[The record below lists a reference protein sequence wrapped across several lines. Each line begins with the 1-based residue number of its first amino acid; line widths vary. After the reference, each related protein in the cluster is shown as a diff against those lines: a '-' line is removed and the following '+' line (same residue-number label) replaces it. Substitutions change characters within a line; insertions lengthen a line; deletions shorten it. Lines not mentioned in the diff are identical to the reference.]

1 MGGVGKLLLWSLRI
15 RSLRMVVLEWSYWRA
30 FGMVPRNGDLGMVT
44 LEGSWNALEMVVLE
58 DSWNALAMV
67 LLEGRSWKAP
77 GHNHVIGS

>member
-1 MGGVGKLLLWSLRI
+1 MGGVGRLLLWSLRI

-44 LEGSWNALEMVVLE
+44 LEGSWNALEMV
-58 DSWNALAMV
+58 